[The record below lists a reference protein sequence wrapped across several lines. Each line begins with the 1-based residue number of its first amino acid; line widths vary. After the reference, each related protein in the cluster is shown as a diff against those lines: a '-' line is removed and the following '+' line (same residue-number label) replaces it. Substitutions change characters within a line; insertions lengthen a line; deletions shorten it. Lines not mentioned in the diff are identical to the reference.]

1 MQRPAPSHWKL
12 TCGVACK
19 PLLSMCSKVICQLS
33 CSSRQS
39 FRAIAH
45 ILLHPR
51 SFFGQSWAWPS
62 HSLSSKPPLLPLSLS
77 LFLSHSFFLHFFFS
91 SYGKCKCCFSPLLIS
106 PSLSAIFTIRVRV
119 LIVINYFKG
128 SE

>member
-1 MQRPAPSHWKL
+1 MSRQVSAAAHSAVSLGARGEL

-39 FRAIAH
+39 FRAIVH

-51 SFFGQSWAWPS
+51 SFFGQSWAWPLTLCLLS
-62 HSLSSKPPLLPLSLS
+62 LLPSSLS
-77 LFLSHSFFLHFFFS
+77 LSHSFFLHFFFLLNANLL
-91 SYGKCKCCFSPLLIS
+91 FPLLIF
-106 PSLSAIFTIRVRV
+106 PSLSAIFTIYQISKR
-119 LIVINYFKG
+119 IAVIF
-128 SE
+128 